1 VTQLNR
7 ILHRSVA
14 ISMPHFK
21 YVGRTLQGGRRT
33 GTIVSESKRDAI
45 MKLRQKGIKVIEINE
60 VPQTI
65 LTKEITFRKAVKL
78 QDFVIYLRQ
87 FATLI
92 KAGVSIV
99 DSTRILASQTE
110 SKALKKALIDVE
122 ESLRAGNPLSAA
134 AAKHPR
140 VFPPMFVNMV
150 KAGEAG
156 GNMDET
162 LERLADHFE
171 KIHRTRQK
179 IVSALAYPAAVAVIA
194 AAVVIFLLVTVVPTF
209 VAMFADFDAEL
220 PAITKFILHASEVM
234 QAYWWLVV
242 IVLIGIYALFSLMKK
257 QKKTK
262 YYLDYA
268 AMRIPIFGKLVQK
281 AALAR
286 MTRTLS
292 SLFSSSV
299 PILQALSIVEN
310 VVENEVIAKVMRQA
324 RDSLER
330 GQSLAEPMRK
340 HWAFPPLVAQMIAIG
355 EETGA
360 LDAMLSKVADFYE
373 AEVDAG
379 VDRLKSLIEPIM
391 IVLLAGVVGTIVT
404 SIIVPMYDIFN
415 RIQQ

>member
-1 VTQLNR
+1 MRLNL

-14 ISMPHFK
+14 IRMPQFK
-21 YVGRTLQGGRRT
+21 YEGRNIKGRKQT
-33 GTIVSESKRDAI
+33 GTIVSESKRDAV
-45 MKLRQKGIKVIEINE
+45 MKLRQKGIKVIEIAE
-60 VPQTI
+60 VSQTL
-65 LTKEITFRKAVKL
+65 LTKEITFGKAVKL
-78 QDFVIYLRQ
+78 QDFVIFLRQ

-99 DSTRILASQTE
+99 DSTRILAEQTE
-110 SKALKKALIDVE
+110 SKALKKALMEVE

-140 VFPPMFVNMV
+140 IFPAMFVNMV

-171 KIHRTRQK
+171 KMHRTRQK
-179 IVSALAYPAAVAVIA
+179 IVSALTYPIAVAIIA
-194 AAVVIFLLVTVVPTF
+194 VAVVIFLLVSVVPTF
-209 VAMFADFDAEL
+209 VEMFADFHAEL
-220 PAITKFILHASEVM
+220 PAITKFVLRASEVM
-234 QAYWWLVV
+234 QTYWWLVA
-242 IVLIGIYALFSLMKK
+242 IALIGTYVLFALAKREK
-257 QKKTK
+257 RTK

-268 AMRIPIFGKLVQK
+268 AMRIPFFGKLIQK

-299 PILQALSIVEN
+299 PILQALSITEN
-310 VVENEVIAKVMRQA
+310 VVENEVISKVIRQA

-330 GQSLAEPMRK
+330 GQSLAEPLKK
-340 HWAFPPLVAQMIAIG
+340 HWAFPPLVTQMIAIG

-360 LDAMLSKVADFYE
+360 LDAMLAKVANFYE

-379 VDRLKSLIEPIM
+379 VERLKSLIEPLM
-391 IVLLAGVVGTIVT
+391 ILLLSGVVGTIIA
-404 SIIVPMYDIFN
+404 SIIIPMYDIFN
-415 RIQQ
+415 HIQQ